1 MTAAKNIHQRRASPN
16 EQRTISREDL
26 GHYYAVIVGAVYEL
40 KGKLNIATTETFYP
54 ALSQCVQQEPWLCVV
69 VGGEHTEKAYFERV
83 PTLDFKNHITVLGP
97 SERDT
102 DDLTLIQETL
112 EADVDRPFTKG
123 CPPWRVI
130 IQPLEAEDQ
139 FFVVFSFSH
148 TIGDGMTGPIFHR
161 TFGRGLN
168 ETTAGTKLAEYQ
180 IAKSCTKPLP
190 GPFDTPERLPV
201 SWSFLLGPIF
211 NEIFPKFILDL
222 LGLKA
227 SITCNDEGTWTATP
241 IFFDPKTYKSQVRV
255 VEIEREVVER
265 AVRATRE
272 HDAKL
277 TGVINP
283 LVARALS
290 KLLPDKHITNFVCQ
304 TAINMRRSVGVPSDE
319 MGEFASGCYSKTA
332 RSEAEGPLTPEEWAN
347 AKEITEQ
354 FALTASELKDQAIA
368 LLRYA
373 PNIRQ
378 WMASKVGK
386 PRDCSTELSN
396 LGLIDADAA
405 AGSNVV
411 IKKMVFTQPGHVAGP
426 PFTVNTVTLKGGS
439 LMVTMT
445 WQTGALGIEGDEGA
459 FIDEVCATLKSGFNL
474 L

>member
-40 KGKLNIATTETFYP
+40 EGDFNLAAPETFYP

-69 VGGEHTEKAYFERV
+69 VGDAHTEKAFFERI
-83 PTLDFKNHITVLGP
+83 PTLDFKNHVTILGP
-97 SERDT
+97 SEKDA

-112 EADVDRPFTKG
+112 EADVDRPFSKG
-123 CPPWRVI
+123 CPPWRVV
-130 IQPLEAEDQ
+130 IQPLEAENQ
-139 FFVVFSFSH
+139 IFVAFSFSH

-161 TFGRGLN
+161 TFARGLN
-168 ETTAGTKLAEYQ
+168 ETTAGTKLADYQ

-190 GPFDTPERLPV
+190 GPFDTPERLPI
-201 SWSFLLGPIF
+201 SWSFLLGPLLG
-211 NEIFPKFILDL
+211 EILPKFILDF
-222 LGLKA
+222 LGFKA
-227 SITCNDEGTWTATP
+227 SLARYDEGTWTATP
-241 IFFDPKTYKSQVRV
+241 VFFNAETYKTQVRV
-255 VEIEREVVER
+255 VEIEPVVIER
-265 AVRATRE
+265 AVRAARE
-272 HDAKL
+272 HEAKL
-277 TGVINP
+277 TGVIHP
-283 LVARALS
+283 LMARALS
-290 KLLPDKHITNFVCQ
+290 KSLPDKHITNFVSQ
-304 TAINMRRSVGVPSDE
+304 TAINMRRSVGVPGDE

-354 FALTASELKDQAIA
+354 LALSASELKDHAIS

-378 WMASKVGK
+378 WMAGKVGK
-386 PRDCSTELSN
+386 PRDCSVEMSN
-396 LGLIDADAA
+396 LGLVDADAA

-411 IKKMVFTQPGHVAGP
+411 TKKMIFTQPGHVAGP
-426 PFTVNTVTLKGGS
+426 PVTCNTVTLKGGS

-459 FIDEVCATLKSGFNL
+459 FIDKVCADLKSGFDL

>member
-277 TGVINP
+277 TDSDQHAQI
-283 LVARALS
+283 R
-290 KLLPDKHITNFVCQ
+290 
-304 TAINMRRSVGVPSDE
+304 GVPSDE

-439 LMVTMT
+439 LMITMT